1 MMVDHR
7 YNQCIAMPRGAM
19 LLRGQPQAGSN
30 PMEFFMRRLT
40 MAMFAL
46 TILAPSAW
54 GADPEANK
62 QLYRNYVEEMWN
74 KRNPSAAD
82 RFLAADFI
90 EHNANLP
97 PGLAGRKQFVTS
109 VLAGFSD
116 YHGEIQDIVA
126 EGNKV
131 VARVQWTGTQ
141 DGPFQGR
148 PATGNKLRFS
158 TADFFR
164 VENGKLAEHWD
175 VVDGLSRA
183 IGLGLIPPPTP
194 AGEPVAPKA
203 PE

>member
-1 MMVDHR
+1 MRPAASRDR
-7 YNQCIAMPRGAM
+7 
-19 LLRGQPQAGSN
+19 N
-30 PMEFFMRRLT
+30 PMESFMRRLT
-40 MAMFAL
+40 VATFAL
-46 TILAPSAW
+46 TILASSAW
-54 GADPEANK
+54 GADLEASK

-82 RFLAADFI
+82 RFLATDFI

-97 PGLAGRKQFVTS
+97 PGLAGRKQFVAS
-109 VLAGFSD
+109 VLVGFSD
-116 YHGEIQDIVA
+116 YHGEIQEVIA
-126 EGNKV
+126 EGSSI

-194 AGEPVAPKA
+194 APVAPKA
-203 PE
+203 P

>member
-1 MMVDHR
+1 
-7 YNQCIAMPRGAM
+7 
-19 LLRGQPQAGSN
+19 
-30 PMEFFMRRLT
+30 MEFFMRRLA
-40 MAMFAL
+40 MATFVV
-46 TILAPSAW
+46 TIVAPSAW
-54 GADPEANK
+54 GADVEANK
-62 QLYRNYVEEMWN
+62 HLYRGYIEEMWN
-74 KRNPSAAD
+74 KRNPAAAD

-97 PGLAGRKQFVTS
+97 PGLAGRKQFVAS

-116 YHGEIQDIVA
+116 YHAEIQEVVA
-126 EGNKV
+126 EGNKI

-141 DGPFQGR
+141 DGPFDGR

-183 IGLGLIPPPTP
+183 IGLGLVAPPKP
-194 AGEPVAPKA
+194 AGEPAAPKA
-203 PE
+203 P